1 MNRQQAIENL
11 KSLGIEEPTDD
22 QVTAYLNTVHGESK
36 KEKDRAEQYKAQAD
50 KATELMKQQQKQ
62 LDDVTNANLSDIE
75 KANKEV
81 ENANNQ
87 IAELNKKI
95 ADMELKAQLA
105 EKGIVGED
113 AENLIGADGK
123 LDIETL
129 GKIISEREKASASA
143 KEQEILKNTP
153 NPQGNGGGNPEDAK
167 PIDVANAEKL
177 SFGTGVDEANKDY
190 YKV

>member
-1 MNRQQAIENL
+1 MNRQQAQENL

-22 QVTAYLNTVHGESK
+22 QITAYLNTVHGESK
-36 KEKDRAEQYKAQAD
+36 KEKDRADALKAQAD
-50 KATELMKQQQKQ
+50 KVAELEK
-62 LDDVTNANLSDIE
+62 LLESANDEKLSDIE
-75 KANKEV
+75 KANKATEQA
-81 ENANNQ
+81 NAQ

-113 AENLIGADGK
+113 ADNLIGADGK

-129 GKIISEREKASASA
+129 GKIISDREKASASA
-143 KEQEILKNTP
+143 KEKEILADTP
-153 NPQGNGGGNPEDAK
+153 NPTGNGGSEDAK
-167 PIDVANAEKL
+167 PLDVINAEKL
-177 SFGTGVDEANKDY
+177 TFGTGVDEANKDY